1 MENRKKKVSKVQ
13 MSQENKENQVHIEGS
28 FESRNREFLER
39 KNMRIVESEVN
50 IKFLMFDGLIYS
62 KLSENTST
70 KRN

>member
-62 KLSENTST
+62 KLSESTST